1 MNFKFF
7 LLSLLL
13 VRQLAADHNHDWD
26 YGKHG
31 PAVWSELYSTC
42 GGEHQS
48 PINILTACTNYLS
61 IPQFN
66 FSDGYNELHNFTL
79 TNNGHTIMG
88 TYNNNSELPT
98 FRIQGGGLNGT
109 YEFVNFHLHW
119 GENHKSGSEHEM

>member
-1 MNFKFF
+1 
-7 LLSLLL
+7 L

-48 PINILTACTNYLS
+48 PINILTACTKYLS